1 VPRHP
6 TVWRICTY
14 LAAGTLLAAC
24 AVATL
29 PTPPSRGATPSAE
42 EIRDLVLEPRGKP
55 IEEAPVA
62 PGTIQVVAQTGHAG
76 AIYAVA
82 ISADGRYILSTSMD
96 ETAKL
101 WDAASGQELR
111 TFTGLDM
118 AGAAADFV
126 TGTDRLVLGTGFYGQ
141 RIIDL
146 ASGRTLKTLGG
157 SVLRESAVSP
167 GGKFAALSN
176 TQKPAFTISVIDL
189 GTDAVVATLPTEG
202 QIMPVALSAD
212 GRVVL
217 LRRLDISTRKA
228 FTAKSAFPDMQF
240 EAWDA
245 STGKLRSTLH
255 LSSGTYEQPTTQVL
269 SPDGSLLATQ
279 GFDELIKIYDTT
291 TGAQKLSIAKSA
303 SQWPGDTTLHFSP
316 DGHLL
321 AGNTQQHVQIW
332 EIPSGRLITEFDGS
346 AVNFAA
352 DGRTLV
358 TAHQGTGTPIV
369 RDLESG
375 RETPLS
381 GGASAISDLALLAD
395 GSAVI
400 AATETRGA
408 RYWDLKT
415 GQLVRNFECAGG
427 GGVYS
432 VSTSPTAPL
441 LALGCY
447 DGAVSLWNL
456 QTGTLVRTLHE
467 SSGVKYG
474 VITNVRFDPS
484 GRRLAW
490 TSNEQLVLWDVAA
503 NREIQRIAVP
513 RIQSAFDTMTN
524 GAQQADVD
532 GLPQMPQ
539 AMRERMD
546 ALKNDPAMIG
556 LQNAARAIAFS
567 PDGARIAVGKDQ
579 GAALL
584 FDLATGQLIRQFSG
598 GLAARAEQPASPD
611 QDVLSKMMSGGR
623 LSRKDMKA
631 LMKAQR
637 NAPFGGAVA
646 LDPAAAL
653 DDIVDVGGARS
664 LAFSADG
671 RTLLTLGLNGQR
683 IWDVESGR
691 RLDRPR
697 QQTIDLNDP
706 NSIGDLIGHSLASEG
721 ADLSTGI
728 LMSPDGRLVA
738 RGHGNRIALWDVTTA
753 EDVAELRGH
762 TSAVTSLAFAAGGR
776 VLISGAR
783 DGTVRVWKVPERNEV
798 VQLIALGST
807 DYVAVT
813 PDQYYRASKRRI
825 DGVAFR
831 VNDRVYPF
839 EQFDLRFNRPDIVL
853 ERLGST
859 PSETIQSFRTA
870 YERRLK
876 KLGFT
881 ESMLAGDFHLPEV
894 ALVGAGV
901 PVTTSAA
908 TLALRLRAT
917 DDKYALE
924 RIHVFVNDVP
934 VFGTSGLAIG
944 DTETRSHEQEVSV
957 PLVPGRNKIQISVLN
972 AQGAES
978 LKQTVYT
985 TSTADPGPSDVYVVA
1000 IGVSEYRNNAYNL
1013 RFAAKDALDLVSA
1026 YRDGAPRGAM
1036 HGQVHILD
1044 LTNEKAT
1051 RTGIR
1056 QAKEWLKQAR
1066 VNDLV
1071 VVFAAGHGMTDA
1083 RQDYYFGT
1091 YDIDPAHPE
1100 LAGLPYED
1108 FEGLLDGIAALKKVL
1123 LIDTCFS
1130 GEIEKDQTTILAQAQ
1145 TEGAGQVS
1153 MRAFKSLR
1161 GVQVVADDAAGSA
1174 TVSGDVLR
1182 FQQELFADLRR
1193 GTGAVVISS
1202 ASGNEYALEGEQWSN
1217 GVFTYALLNGLKNA
1231 RADADGNG
1239 EIAVSELQ
1247 AYVIEEVRKLT
1258 AGGQNPTVRREN
1270 LDYDF
1275 AVF

>member
-1 VPRHP
+1 VH
-6 TVWRICTY
+6 
-14 LAAGTLLAAC
+14 LAAGTLLAGC
-24 AVATL
+24 GVAML
-29 PTPPSRGATPSAE
+29 PKPPPRVAMPSE
-42 EIRDLVLEPRGKP
+42 EEMRDIFLQNRGKTV
-55 IEEAPVA
+55 EEAPPVA
-62 PGTIQVVAQTGHAG
+62 KGTIQVVAQTGHAG
-76 AIYAVA
+76 AIYSVA

-118 AGAAADFV
+118 GPAAADFV
-126 TGTDRLVLGTGFYGQ
+126 TGSDRLILGSAYSGQ

-146 ASGRTLKTLGG
+146 TSGRALRTLGG

-167 GGKFAALSN
+167 GGKFAAVSD
-176 TQKPAFTISVIDL
+176 TQKQSFTVSVIDL
-189 GTDAVVATLPTEG
+189 ATDAVVATLPTEG
-202 QIMPVALSAD
+202 QIMPTALSGD
-212 GRVVL
+212 GRTVVV
-217 LRRLDISTRKA
+217 RRLDINTRRM
-228 FTAKSAFPDMQF
+228 FTGKSAFPQTQL
-240 EAWDA
+240 EVWDVA
-245 STGKLRSTLH
+245 AGKLRSRLQ
-255 LSSGTYEQPTTQVL
+255 LSNGAYEATAQVL

-279 GFDELIKIYDTT
+279 GFDEFIKIYDTA
-291 TGAQKLSIAKSA
+291 TGAQKLSIAKPSG
-303 SQWPGDTTLHFSP
+303 SWPGDTMLHFSP

-321 AGNTQQHVQIW
+321 AGNTQEHVRIW
-332 EIPSGRLITEFDGS
+332 EIPSGRLVTEFDGS

-352 DGRTLV
+352 DSHTLV
-358 TAHQGTGTPIV
+358 VARQNTGTPLV
-369 RDLESG
+369 RELESG

-381 GGASAISDLALLAD
+381 GGASAISDLALVGD

-415 GQLVRNFECAGG
+415 GQLLRSFECVGG
-427 GGVYS
+427 GGAYS
-432 VSTSPTAPL
+432 VSTSPAAPL
-441 LALGCY
+441 LAIGCY
-447 DGAVSLWNL
+447 DGAVYLWDL
-456 QTGTLVRTLHE
+456 QAGTLVRTL
-467 SSGVKYG
+467 SQPSAVKLG

-513 RIQSAFDTMTN
+513 RVQSPFEAMTN
-524 GAQQADVD
+524 GAQDADAAN
-532 GLPQMPQ
+532 LAQIPQ
-539 AMRERMD
+539 ALRDRMD
-546 ALKNDPAMIG
+546 AMKNDPTMIG
-556 LQNAARAIAFS
+556 LQNAVRAIAFS
-567 PDGARIAVGKDQ
+567 PDGTRIAVGKDQ
-579 GAALL
+579 GAAML
-584 FDLATGQLIRQFSG
+584 FDLATGQLIRQFAG

-611 QDVLSKMMSGGR
+611 QDALRKAMSGGR

-631 LMKAQR
+631 LLKAQR
-637 NAPFGGAVA
+637 DAMSGGMVI
-646 LDPAAAL
+646 DPGVEM
-653 DDIVDVGGARS
+653 DDIIDVGGARS
-664 LAFSADG
+664 LTFSADG
-671 RTLLTLGLNGQR
+671 RTLLTLGLKGQHT
-683 IWDVESGR
+683 WDVESGR
-691 RLDRPR
+691 RLDKPR
-697 QQTIDLNDP
+697 QKAIDPYDP
-706 NSIGDLIGHSLASEG
+706 NSIRNAMENTLASEG
-721 ADLSTGI
+721 TDLATGI
-728 LMSPDGRLVA
+728 LVSPDGRLVA
-738 RGHGNRIALWDVTTA
+738 RGHGNRIALWDVATGQ
-753 EDVAELRGH
+753 DVAELKGH
-762 TSAVTSLAFAAGGR
+762 TSAVTSLAYAAGGR
-776 VLISGAR
+776 LLISGAR
-783 DGTVRVWKVPERNEV
+783 DGTVRVWKVPERSEV
-798 VQLIALGST
+798 VQLIGLGST

-853 ERLGST
+853 ERLGGA
-859 PSETIQSFRTA
+859 PNETIQSFRTA

-881 ESMLAGDFHLPEV
+881 ESMLSGEFHLPEV
-894 ALVGAGV
+894 ALAGASV
-901 PVTTSAA
+901 PVTTPTAS
-908 TLALRLRAT
+908 LALRVRAS

-934 VFGTSGLAIG
+934 VFGTSGLLIAG
-944 DTETRSHEQEVSV
+944 AETRSHEQDVNV
-957 PLVPGRNKIQISVLN
+957 PLVPGRNKIQVSVLN
-972 AQGAES
+972 RQGAES

-1013 RFAAKDALDLVSA
+1013 RFAAKDALDLVNA
-1026 YRDGAPRGAM
+1026 YRDVATRGVA

-1056 QAKEWLKQAR
+1056 QAKDWLKQAR
-1066 VNDLV
+1066 ANDLV

-1130 GEIEKDQTTILAQAQ
+1130 GEIEKDQATILAQAP

-1153 MRAFKSLR
+1153 MRAFKTLR
-1161 GVQVVADDAAGSA
+1161 GVQVVADPTAGPTVS
-1174 TVSGDVLR
+1174 VSGDVLR

-1231 RADADGNG
+1231 RADADRNG
-1239 EIAVSELQ
+1239 EITVSELQ

-1275 AVF
+1275 TVF